1 MRLELTR
8 SEVFLELAHTVF
20 SEQARI
26 EPTVRTILTNF
37 LTMIECQRCQIL
49 LTDQESLSNR
59 VPVFKRGF
67 ELDRAD
73 LGDDGEVTK
82 DDFEAKVTVNAA
94 VAGRVAAT
102 GRKVN
107 IAGGDSGDE
116 ARYIL

>member
-26 EPTVRTILTNF
+26 EPTIRTILTNF

-49 LTDQESLSNR
+49 LVDLGSLATGM
-59 VPVFKRGF
+59 PVFKRGF
-67 ELDRAD
+67 ELDRSD
-73 LGDDGEVTK
+73 LNEDGEIAR
-82 DDFEAKVTVNAA
+82 DDFEAKNPVNAG

-102 GRKVN
+102 G
-107 IAGGDSGDE
+107 A
-116 ARYIL
+116 